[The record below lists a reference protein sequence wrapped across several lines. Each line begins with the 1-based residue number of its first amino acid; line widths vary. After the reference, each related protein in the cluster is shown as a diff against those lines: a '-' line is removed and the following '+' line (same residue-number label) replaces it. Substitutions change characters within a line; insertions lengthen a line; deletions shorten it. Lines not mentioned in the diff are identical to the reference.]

1 MIFPSLGPVNEIF
14 AISLLT
20 IAGFAGGKIARF
32 LRLPAITGNILA
44 GILIGPYGLHLLS
57 YQAVTVDLKPIA
69 SFALAYVS
77 FSIATHIDLTEIK
90 ETNGRA
96 FFTGVSD
103 VLVSSASVTIVLYYF
118 THSLVLSLLLG
129 IISGATAPATTLA
142 VVKETR
148 SKGPLTRLLLPHVA
162 INNLA
167 CVALFGFVF
176 AGIKGTITGEA
187 SLISALTHTAILS
200 SSVSISIGLGTGM
213 VLKVLFTRF
222 EHESYTLSTLLV
234 SILFV
239 SGLSTFLHVSP
250 LLSAMALGFLIHNLL
265 KQKEA
270 ADKAFTSLE
279 PIIYTAFF
287 TLAGSHMKL
296 SLLPTIGFVGG
307 MYILSRFAGKWIG
320 TFLSAWVCG
329 APVTFRN
336 LAGFTLLPQAGIALG
351 LIVLIQEETCCAM
364 VSPMVTAIVVA
375 AVAIH
380 EIIGPILTEMM
391 LKVAGEAGR
400 DLHPVMGFL
409 LPDGIVPGFESTDKW
424 ESIRRLVDHL
434 AGVYHLTHKGKEE
447 LLKSVIEREKSMTTG
462 IGHELAIPH
471 GVLEGS
477 GPIMGVMG
485 ISRDGI
491 DFDAIDGNKAHII
504 LLTAVHRDQLASHLE
519 TLMMMSRMF
528 SREGLVQKILKTT
541 SKTDVYELLYDEEEY
556 VPRAA
561 LRT

>member
-1 MIFPSLGPVNEIF
+1 LIFPSLGPVNEIF

>member
-1 MIFPSLGPVNEIF
+1 LIFPSLGPVNEIF

-57 YQAVTVDLKPIA
+57 YQAVTIDLKPIA

-351 LIVLIQEETCCAM
+351 LIVLIQEETCCAK

-409 LPDGIVPGFESTDKW
+409 LPEGIVPGFESTDKW

-447 LLKSVIEREKSMTTG
+447 LLKSVIERENSMTTG

-519 TLMMMSRMF
+519 TLMMISRMF